1 MSTYSAI
8 TLTPPSD
15 TSVMVQSRGNEPVPN
30 WILASRLHIRRSLLR
45 RLANS
50 LLRRF
55 INMSILRLAQ

>member
-1 MSTYSAI
+1 
-8 TLTPPSD
+8 
-15 TSVMVQSRGNEPVPN
+15 MVQSRGNEPVPN
-30 WILASRLHIRRSLLR
+30 CILASRLHIRRSLLR